1 MKKLVLRAGF
11 PEHTFM
17 IIVYTGNGK
26 GKTTAALGQAVRAL
40 GENKKVIM
48 IQFIKGPW
56 MSGED
61 TFARKFQNPKS
72 KFQIIKG
79 GKGFVGILGDKLPR
93 SVHKKAAMAALKLAK
108 KIILG
113 KKYDLVILDEINV
126 AVGLKLVSEED
137 VLKILKKIPQEV
149 NIILTGRGAPKK
161 FVDLAE
167 IATEMK
173 EIKYDFRPVKQ
184 GLEY

>member
-1 MKKLVLRAGF
+1 
-11 PEHTFM
+11 M

-40 GENKKVIM
+40 GEGKKVIM

-56 MSGED
+56 ISGED
-61 TFARKFQNPKS
+61 VFVKKLKIENCKL
-72 KFQIIKG
+72 KIVKG
-79 GKGFVGILGDKLPR
+79 GKGFVGIMGDRLPR
-93 SVHKKAAMAALKLAK
+93 SVHKKAAKDTLKLAEK
-108 KIILG
+108 TILS

-126 AVGLKLVSEED
+126 AVGLKLISENE
-137 VLKILKKIPQEV
+137 VLKMLKKTPQGIDV
-149 NIILTGRGAPKK
+149 VLTGRGAPKK

-167 IATEMK
+167 IGTEMK
-173 EIKYDFRPVKQ
+173 EIKYKFRPSKQ